1 MEQADNDNNNLEKRI
16 IKIMNK
22 YRKGQKIFNLYLPV
36 WFVLVIVVVCIATGI
51 FIGSKI
57 NKTDGSLQS
66 KESTSAIEDSG
77 ANQDSTSS
85 TQPEIDK
92 SQWNLILVNKWN
104 PMPENY
110 SPTLKQLE
118 NGHAVDERCYS
129 DLLKMM
135 DDCRNAGLNPLICS
149 SYRTQEKQ
157 EELFKRQTDKWI
169 VQGYSQEDAKVQAA
183 KLVAIPGTS
192 EHQLGLAVDIV
203 DVANQNLDESQEKTQ
218 VQKWLINN
226 SYKYGWI
233 LRYPNEK
240 SEITGINYEPWHYR
254 YVGKKAAKEIYDADI
269 CLEEYLSKSTA

>member
-16 IKIMNK
+16 IKIMNE
-22 YRKGQKIFNLYLPV
+22 YRKGLKIFNLYLPV

-57 NKTDGSLQS
+57 NKTEDSLQS
-66 KESTSAIEDSG
+66 KESTSAVEDSG

-85 TQPEIDK
+85 TPPEIDK
-92 SQWNLILVNKWN
+92 SQWILILVNKWN

>member
-1 MEQADNDNNNLEKRI
+1 
-16 IKIMNK
+16 MNK
-22 YRKGQKIFNLYLPV
+22 YRKGLKIFNLYLPV
-36 WFVLVIVVVCIATGI
+36 WFVLVIVVVCIVTGI
-51 FIGSKI
+51 FIGSQI
-57 NKTDGSLQS
+57 NKTDDSAQS
-66 KESTSAIEDSG
+66 KESTSAVEDSN
-77 ANQDSTSS
+77 ANQASTSS
-85 TQPEIDK
+85 KKPEIDK

-104 PMPENY
+104 PIPENY

-129 DLLKMM
+129 DLQKMM
-135 DDCRNAGLNPLICS
+135 DDCRNAGLSPLICS

-157 EELFKRQTDKWI
+157 EELFERQTDKWI
-169 VQGYSQEDAKVQAA
+169 VQGYSQENAKVQAA

-203 DVANQNLDESQEKTQ
+203 DTANQNLDESQEKTE

-269 CLEEYLSKSTA
+269 CLEEYLAKSTAS